1 MCGIFGVVWHEIDS
15 IPDEFRLK
23 ETARLLYHR
32 GPDSYDIYA
41 DRGIGLV
48 HTRLSL
54 VDLSNSSNQPFWD
67 KQKRYCLVYNGEIYN
82 FKELR
87 TKLEQQG
94 IQFKTTS
101 DTEVLLESMLKWGIE
116 ATLPQLEGMF
126 AFALYDA
133 VEKTLVL
140 ARDRFGIKPLFV
152 YDNDDTFLFASE
164 IQAMRPWISLKA
176 DRLSISSFLQGFDGP
191 TRGSSFFEGVKI
203 LPPGTL
209 VKLRRGESAQY
220 SKFFSLSDFWDRE
233 EAEKLRQLKP
243 QQMVDLVDRCLF
255 ESVQKQMFADAQVGA
270 LCSGGVDSS
279 IIMAMAAQFHNNLA
293 IFHANVVGPNSEF
306 DAAAKLAKHLKLDLK
321 TVEVHDRDFIDL
333 MPDVMEHYGYPF
345 YRIPQSIP
353 LLMVSRLIQN
363 NKVKAVLTGE
373 GADECYLGYTWL
385 APNITRW
392 RHQPFAS
399 LKKLV
404 KTLAKA
410 TKKEKVEPYWK
421 TLYMSSPNLVTQLH
435 NRFEIAL
442 EAEEIRSYFQNLQ
455 GANVDF
461 KSVIPSLD
469 LFNYNLR
476 ALLHRNDSMGMAA
489 SVESRFPFLD
499 SELVKM
505 AINMPYNCKI
515 RFSITGR
522 DRAHLFFKDK
532 WVLRQV
538 ADRYL
543 PKELSQRPKK
553 PFPVNAFERVQIA
566 PTFFEKSFVA
576 DLFNLSSQET
586 RYLIENSDRN
596 LKLRLLHLDVWGHI
610 CLHNCSKESMVSKL
624 RQHIQITQQ

>member
-1 MCGIFGVVWHEIDS
+1 MCGIFGVVWHAVDS

-23 ETARLLYHR
+23 ETARLLSHR
-32 GPDSYDIYA
+32 GPDSYDIYN

-54 VDLSNSSNQPFWD
+54 VDLSTNSNQPFWD

-82 FKELR
+82 FKQLR
-87 TKLEQQG
+87 IQLEQRG
-94 IQFKTTS
+94 IKFRTTS
-101 DTEVLLESMLKWGIE
+101 DTEVLLESVIEWGIE
-116 ATLPQLEGMF
+116 AILPKLEGMF

-140 ARDRFGIKPLFV
+140 ARDRFGIKPLFIG
-152 YDNDDTFLFASE
+152 DNDETFLFASE
-164 IQAMRPWISLKA
+164 IQAMRPWISLKP
-176 DRLSISSFLQGFDGP
+176 DQLSISSFLQGFDGP

-220 SKFFSLSDFWDRE
+220 SKFFSLSDFWSQE

-243 QQMVDLVDRCLF
+243 QQMVDLVDRYLF

-279 IIMAMAAQFHNNLA
+279 LIMAMASQYHNNLA

-321 TVEVHDRDFIDL
+321 TVEVRDRDFIDL

-345 YRIPQSIP
+345 YRIPQSVP

-392 RHQPFAS
+392 RRQPFKS
-399 LKKLV
+399 LNKLV
-404 KTLAKA
+404 KTLTKA
-410 TKKEKVEPYWK
+410 TTKEKVEPYWK

-442 EAEEIRSYFQNLQ
+442 EAEEIRRYFQNLP

-461 KSVIPSLD
+461 DI
-469 LFNYNLR
+469 
-476 ALLHRNDSMGMAA
+476 
-489 SVESRFPFLD
+489 
-499 SELVKM
+499 
-505 AINMPYNCKI
+505 
-515 RFSITGR
+515 
-522 DRAHLFFKDK
+522 
-532 WVLRQV
+532 
-538 ADRYL
+538 L
-543 PKELSQRPKK
+543 PQ
-553 PFPVNAFERVQIA
+553 
-566 PTFFEKSFVA
+566 
-576 DLFNLSSQET
+576 
-586 RYLIENSDRN
+586 
-596 LKLRLLHLDVWGHI
+596 
-610 CLHNCSKESMVSKL
+610 
-624 RQHIQITQQ
+624 